1 MLDQLI
7 KFIKDQLGDRF
18 NSNNQLDSN
27 QQNEVFNTAQSS
39 IMDTIKN
46 QIGGGN
52 IGGLMNLFNGQD
64 DPNAQANPIAG
75 QAQQNVVTS
84 LMDKLGLDEGKASG
98 IAAQIIPAVMQRFA
112 SPETGTAENP
122 MDLIKKIGLEG
133 DNGIADMIG
142 KFTGG
147 EGNVA
152 DKLKN
157 LF

>member
-7 KFIKDQLGDRF
+7 KFAKDQLGDQF

-39 IMDTIKN
+39 IMETIKN

-64 DPNAQANPIAG
+64 DPNAQVNPIAG

-122 MDLIKKIGLEG
+122 MDLIKKMGLEG
-133 DNGIADMIG
+133 E
-142 KFTGG
+142 TT
-147 EGNVA
+147 E
-152 DKLKN
+152 
-157 LF
+157 

>member
-7 KFIKDQLGDRF
+7 NFAKDQLGDQF

-122 MDLIKKIGLEG
+122 MDLIKKMGLEG

-152 DKLKN
+152 VKLKN

>member
-7 KFIKDQLGDRF
+7 KFAKDQLGDQF

>member
-7 KFIKDQLGDRF
+7 NFAKEQLGDQF
-18 NSNNQLDSN
+18 KNDNQLDDN
-27 QQNEVFNTAQSS
+27 QQSQVFSTAQSS

-46 QIGGGN
+46 QIGNGN
-52 IGGLMNLFNGQD
+52 VGGLMNLFNGQD
-64 DPNAQANPIAG
+64 GANAQSNPIAG
-75 QAQQNVVTS
+75 QAQNNVIAS

-122 MDLIKKIGLEG
+122 MDLLKKIGLDG
-133 DNGIADMIG
+133 DSDIADMIG

-147 EGNVA
+147 EGNVM
-152 DKLKN
+152 DKIKN

>member
-7 KFIKDQLGDRF
+7 KFAKDQLGDQF

-122 MDLIKKIGLEG
+122 MDLIKKMGLEG

-147 EGNVA
+147 DGNVA

>member
-7 KFIKDQLGDRF
+7 KFAKDQLGDQF

-122 MDLIKKIGLEG
+122 MDLIKKMGLEG

-142 KFTGG
+142 KFTSG

>member
-7 KFIKDQLGDRF
+7 KFAKDQLGDQF

-122 MDLIKKIGLEG
+122 LDLIKKMGLEG

-142 KFTGG
+142 EFTGG

-152 DKLKN
+152 VKLKN

>member
-7 KFIKDQLGDRF
+7 KFAKDQLGDQF

-98 IAAQIIPAVMQRFA
+98 IAAQIIPAGMQRFA

-122 MDLIKKIGLEG
+122 MDLIKKMGLEG

-147 EGNVA
+147 DGNVA
-152 DKLKN
+152 VKLKN

>member
-1 MLDQLI
+1 MLDQI
-7 KFIKDQLGDRF
+7 INFAKDQLGDQF
-18 NSNNQLDSN
+18 KTDNNLDDN
-27 QQNEVFNTAQSS
+27 QQAEVFSTAQSS

-52 IGGLMNLFNGQD
+52 LSGLMNLFNGQD
-64 DPNAQANPIAG
+64 DANPQANPIAG

-98 IAAQIIPAVMQRFA
+98 IASQIIPAVMQRFS

-122 MDLIKKIGLEG
+122 MDLVKKIGLDG
-133 DNGIADMIG
+133 DSGIADMIG

-147 EGNVA
+147 EGSVM
-152 DKLKN
+152 DKIKN